1 MPPANGSGVEVLPA
15 GAAGRAAAGGAAA
28 GAAGATGPG
37 VAGAAGACERLAVLS
52 ANHEL
57 RSSAPFTP
65 MRAVS
70 ISALSRVPEP
80 FPNLF
85 IPLSFVR
92 KALYYNQRTIA
103 DR

>member
-15 GAAGRAAAGGAAA
+15 GAAGRAAAGG
-28 GAAGATGPG
+28 GAAGAPGPG
-37 VAGAAGACERLAVLS
+37 EAGAGACERPAVLS

-80 FPNLF
+80 FPDFF
-85 IPLSFVR
+85 IHLSFVR
-92 KALYYNQRTIA
+92 KTFYYKQRTIA